1 VDAEERAITVGE
13 TVTGKQLRLV
23 KESTIWKFKATVE
36 ILITNDYVFERAQ
49 LEALE
54 DCETSVLY
62 YFMHCIPP
70 TTTKWLAEMEDG
82 SFEDGELKAVGK
94 MAVNKNTRWV
104 CQYDPTTSLGILC
117 YTPKVI
123 TGSSS
128 ASMIW
133 DLDRYH
139 KYYLRQNKGQKFS
152 KGEKLDFSVIVKAL
166 PKESGDW
173 EATKAAAVELGKHFP
188 TEAN

>member
-1 VDAEERAITVGE
+1 VDDKESAVRIGE
-13 TVTGKQLRLV
+13 TVTGKQIKLV

-36 ILITNDYVFERAQ
+36 VILTNDHIFERAQ

-70 TTTKWLAEMEDG
+70 TTTKWLAAMEDG
-82 SFEDGELKAVGK
+82 SLEEGELKASGK

-104 CQYDPTTSLGILC
+104 CQYDPATSLGILC
-117 YTPKVI
+117 YTPKAI
-123 TGSSS
+123 TGPSS

-139 KYYLRQNKGQKFS
+139 KYYLRQNQGQKFQKGQK
-152 KGEKLDFSVIVKAL
+152 LDFTVIVKAI

-173 EATKAAAVELGKHFP
+173 QASKHAVEKLEELFP
-188 TEAN
+188 ADLK